1 MPAWQDKV
9 ELVGANGETAS
20 LLLSI
25 GDYYDEKSMEPHKNI
40 QSCWSAAIS
49 HKPNNSTRG
58 SVFESLIGIVLLDF
72 GCLPFYRQGQLELVN
87 NANFDFLLWRNSNA
101 PITISAKTSLR
112 ERYKQADL
120 ESFAIK
126 SVYRRSENFLVT
138 LSSNELRV
146 RLRKMKNGEEFS
158 SLDQMVAADEP
169 QFDNFIHYL
178 SKKKFDVP
186 ETFSPIRSGLKI
198 G

>member
-9 ELVGANGETAS
+9 EEVGASGATGS

-25 GDYYDEKSMEPHKNI
+25 GDYYDEKSTEPHKNI
-40 QSCWSAAIS
+40 KNCWSAAIS
-49 HKPNNSTRG
+49 HKPNNATRG

-72 GCLPFYRQGQLELVN
+72 GCKPFYRQGQLELVN

-169 QFDNFIHYL
+169 QFDNFVHYL
-178 SKKKFDVP
+178 SEKTFEVP
-186 ETFSPIRSGLKI
+186 KSFSPIRSGLKI